1 MTTSNKNLN
10 SSTNI
15 KDIFKDQKNKI
26 EKNVKN
32 TINGVSNTIKDNVK
46 NPPNIKNNV
55 LGGISNISGYFKQ
68 KTLYL
73 TNASNDFITNTSV
86 TNKIF
91 IIFFILFLFY
101 LIFNLG
107 VFLIIKY
114 FSINKN
120 PVILNGIM
128 NSNEEK
134 VISTNPNI
142 KDSIPILRSVNEKN
156 GIEYT
161 WSCWFFVED
170 IHNNENV
177 NKRIFSKGIN
187 SRNMNEYTKL
197 INNSPGLYISE
208 NSNKD
213 INNLKFVFNTYNDMD
228 NSTFEPYE
236 SFDINNIPVKKWVN
250 VLFILNNKRVDVY
263 INGILKKVH
272 HLKNIP
278 RQNYYDIHIGD
289 KDGFDGSISDLKYY
303 DYSLSYSHIQD
314 IFVNG
319 PNIKVINNKKDIL
332 NYKAPNMSMN
342 WYYK

>member
-1 MTTSNKNLN
+1 MSSSNVSK
-10 SSTNI
+10 NI
-15 KDIFKDQKNKI
+15 KEILTDQKNKI
-26 EKNVKN
+26 EKNVKD
-32 TINGVSNTIKDNVK
+32 TINDVSVSLKDNVK
-46 NPPNIKNNV
+46 NPQNIKNNV
-55 LGGISNISGYFKQ
+55 LGRINNIRSYFNQ
-68 KTLYL
+68 KTENI
-73 TNASNDFITNTSV
+73 TNTSNNFITNTSV
-86 TNKIF
+86 ITKFF
-91 IIFFILFLFY
+91 ILFFILFLFY

-114 FSINKN
+114 FSIKRN
-120 PVILNGIM
+120 PIILNGRIK
-128 NSNEEK
+128 SNEEK
-134 VISTNPNI
+134 IVSTNPNI
-142 KDSIPILRSVNEKN
+142 KGSIPILRSVNEKN

-170 IHNNENV
+170 MYINENV
-177 NKRIFSKGIN
+177 NKRIFSKGVN
-187 SRNMNEYTKL
+187 TRNLNEYTKL

-213 INNLKFVFNTYNDMD
+213 MNNLKFVFNTYNDMD

-236 SFDINNIPVKKWVN
+236 SFDINNIPIKKWVN

-289 KDGFDGSISDLKYY
+289 KEGFVGYISDLKYY

-314 IFVNG
+314 IFISG
-319 PNIKVINNKKDIL
+319 PKDKDIDNKKDIL
-332 NYKAPNMSMN
+332 SDKAPIMSMD

>member
-1 MTTSNKNLN
+1 MSTSNVSK
-10 SSTNI
+10 NI
-15 KDIFKDQKNKI
+15 KEIVTDQKNKI
-26 EKNVKN
+26 EKNVKD
-32 TINGVSNTIKDNVK
+32 TINGVSVSLKDNVK
-46 NPPNIKNNV
+46 NPQNIKNNV
-55 LGGISNISGYFKQ
+55 LGRINNIRSYFNQ
-68 KTLYL
+68 KTENI
-73 TNASNDFITNTSV
+73 TNTSNNFITNTSIIS
-86 TNKIF
+86 KFF
-91 IIFFILFLFY
+91 ILFFILFLFY

-114 FSINKN
+114 FSIKRN
-120 PVILNGIM
+120 PIILNGRIK
-128 NSNEEK
+128 SNEEK
-134 VISTNPNI
+134 IVSTNPNI
-142 KDSIPILRSVNEKN
+142 KGSIPILRSVNEKN

-170 IHNNENV
+170 MYINENV
-177 NKRIFSKGIN
+177 NKRIFSKGVN
-187 SRNMNEYTKL
+187 TRNLNEYTKL

-213 INNLKFVFNTYNDMD
+213 MNNLKFVFNTYNDMD

-236 SFDINNIPVKKWVN
+236 SFDINNIPIKKWVN

-289 KDGFDGSISDLKYY
+289 KEGFVGYISDLKYY

-314 IFVNG
+314 IFISG
-319 PNIKVINNKKDIL
+319 PKDKDIDNKKDIL
-332 NYKAPNMSMN
+332 SDKAPIMSMD